1 MSERKAWQY
10 APYLAY
16 YWFARWLPASHAYR
30 AIGAAS
36 ARLRAFLCSFLF
48 DRIER
53 GCVVEHGVEF
63 GTGAGIVLH
72 ERACL
77 GVRAQILGDGGV
89 EVGRDAMMGPD
100 VTIITQD
107 HKASPD
113 GRFDGYERAKVVIGD
128 DAWIGARAVILKGV
142 RIGRSAIVAAGAVVS
157 KDVPDYAIVGGVPAK
172 VIKMRAGAPAREGSG
187 AQAPAPAKEAA

>member
-1 MSERKAWQY
+1 MSRPAWKY
-10 APYLAY
+10 APYLAF

-30 AIGAAS
+30 TIGLYS
-36 ARLRAFLCSFLF
+36 ARLRGWLCSFLF
-48 DRIER
+48 DSMAP

-63 GTGAGIVLH
+63 GTGAGIVMK

-77 GVRAQILGDGGV
+77 GVRAQVLGDGGL

-113 GRFDGYERAKVVIGD
+113 GKFDGYDRAKVVIGD

-142 RIGRSAIVAAGAVVS
+142 KVGKSAIVAAGAVVS

-172 VIKMRAGAPAREGSG
+172 VIKFREG
-187 AQAPAPAKEAA
+187 ANKCAA

>member
-1 MSERKAWQY
+1 MNERKTWQY

-30 AIGAAS
+30 LLGTLS
-36 ARLRAFLCSFLF
+36 SRLRAGLCAALF
-48 DRIER
+48 DEIGE

-72 ERACL
+72 DRACL
-77 GVRAQILGDGGV
+77 GIRAQILGDGGL

-107 HKASPD
+107 HKPSAD
-113 GRFDGYERAKVVIGD
+113 GGFKGYERAKVVIGEQS
-128 DAWIGARAVILKGV
+128 WIGARAVILKGV
-142 RIGRSAIVAAGAVVS
+142 RVGKSAIVAAGAVVV
-157 KDVPDYAIVGGVPAK
+157 KDVPDFAIVGGVPAK
-172 VIKMRAGAPAREGSG
+172 VLKMRAGAKPSTPSAVPSVRR
-187 AQAPAPAKEAA
+187 KEAA